1 MVAVDGC
8 HFRMHNPGMAVLD
21 SRTYYASRK
30 KYCALL
36 AAEVCDAD
44 LRFLFMDF
52 IVTPPPATPR
62 PGLCRSWAS

>member
-1 MVAVDGC
+1 VAAVDGC
-8 HFRMHNPGMAVLD
+8 HFRMQNPGMAPPD
-21 SRTYYASRK
+21 SRAHYVLRK
-30 KYCALL
+30 KCYALL
-36 AAEVCDAD
+36 ATAVCDAD